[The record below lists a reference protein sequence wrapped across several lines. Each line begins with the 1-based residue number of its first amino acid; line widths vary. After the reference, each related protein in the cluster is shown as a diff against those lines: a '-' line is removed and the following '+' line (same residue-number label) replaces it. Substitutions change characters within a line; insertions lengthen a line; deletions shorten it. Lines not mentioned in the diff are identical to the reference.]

1 MEDSIFTKIVKG
13 EIPCQKVYEDENILA
28 FLDIRPIQPGHILVV
43 PKLQVQFVWDLPD
56 DIYAQLMA
64 VTKKL
69 ALHMRE
75 QLPQKYIHEAVVGLD
90 VPHAHVHLIP
100 FNESSELRKDPSEI
114 VQASDES
121 LKAMAKKLTL
131 DV

>member
-13 EIPCQKVYEDENILA
+13 EIPCQKVYEDKNILA

-56 DIYAQLMA
+56 DIYTQLMA